1 MGSEYLVNISVYAVA
16 GLKVPGDG
24 AGMPNPYVEVD
35 CLGEKRTTQ
44 VINGASACTFNNFY
58 NFSKHMSEDDF
69 TGGDAVV
76 AVYHQKNSFGFKV
89 KLGQVTFSLEKV
101 YHQDGHLVP
110 KDWFVLVLPDDPGKG
125 CGYVELSLGAYAP
138 GDTVPQSL
146 SGGADI
152 DEAAEVQSIKTRVV
166 KLPTKDA
173 AKSLFQLTVCVYQAE
188 ELPMIKGMMGSSCS
202 PFVQVDFNGTSQRS
216 QTQRNNNPIW
226 NEEVQVPFSMP
237 AWDNSVNVTVFH
249 DGGLTGSKVELGE
262 VTLDIDDLAE
272 EPLEPQ
278 WFYFYKAP
286 DGKKDEEK
294 SEFAGRML
302 LSASMERTEKP
313 ILTVNPGSIANPP
326 KVTAGV
332 AWIDLYMVCFDSTE
346 QPEQL
351 YVQIELPR
359 IIDAELISTQPEP
372 EGHGFVWKGKESIR
386 LDSMVPNFSLP
397 APENC
402 GEFIIS
408 VYTKFKKKGLLGGK
422 KPERHMYAR
431 VPASEVSKWDQTP
444 KWRDMRMV
452 THGGDDVGSA
462 GFLLLTLCLGTE
474 SLKPTR
480 LKPWKIKW
488 KDYCFRAKIY
498 QAVNLPAK
506 DEEGS
511 SDPLVALTFGP
522 AILRTQIITQCVNPS
537 WNQIL
542 EENIKLPED
551 VTLRPDVLITLLDSD
566 EGSFEPMV
574 QMRLKA
580 SEIYE
585 PEPDAPES
593 TKSPR
598 WYQLEPVPGGVP
610 TQGKL
615 LAAFELIRGLE
626 AGPPRRLD
634 AKTRKCRVD
643 FFAVGA
649 RLRHDSGIEALNPIL
664 EVSWGRKDDNRALPK
679 KCKVT
684 DESKRVVFNRF
695 NWLQTVSLKVKL
707 AEENEMMQDYLE
719 LKLLNEDPNPKGDSE
734 WKPVAVAAVHLS
746 PHIPWVDPDKRARW
760 AQQFSFKR
768 QEEESKEEADD
779 ANEEEEQDLNPR
791 SGWARLKGKLK
802 QMREGGGE
810 SYELMCKKMGW
821 DVDSIEESNARVLG
835 FKEYAVLDDE
845 TEQKNA
851 EMLRNQ
857 LFDLEDAEESE
868 WNTTL
873 LQFNRGFTWPQRS
886 VASSGIDKHADY
898 AAQLEESLEA
908 EKTDYSSTMLFLGSE
923 WGEPRNLGTLKYCLR
938 IVELDKDDKEKESR
952 FAETSQEEWDELL
965 QRIKM
970 RFEKSKDL
978 VVRAYVL
985 SGDGL
990 RPPSGSSDCNSYVW
1004 SRIDAGGS
1012 EQNPVYNLKDNLT
1025 LRKHTLHP
1033 QFNKC
1038 HAFGSVRF
1046 PDHCVMTLSLVE
1058 VTNARFGS
1066 GASETVIGSTEIDLE
1081 DRWFNSHYQE
1091 MVTTDEVPIE
1101 SRHLQTSGSVFSK
1114 GHIRLWL
1121 DIMYNQR
1128 QDCPAP
1134 DAFAQERPIESLP
1147 STDPLPFEL
1156 RVAVFKVV
1164 DIQPPEGNSEPSV
1177 KASGKM
1183 TLDDGK
1189 DLFEETDT
1197 HFGCD
1202 DGIATLNWRLVF
1214 KNVMI
1219 PCKQPRLTVQIW
1231 NDNMLASDEVLA
1243 EVTLDFSKDFLMARK
1258 NGVMVDFPKGS
1269 LYMYHPAFPG
1279 EVRGVIDLEA
1289 ILLPADEV
1297 RERPAGAGREEPN
1310 QDPFLDPNDPHLVA
1324 HRSRIANLKIVKS
1337 AKALAGGL
1345 LAGAQLL
1352 LMLKLIAMGAS
1363 GLFAAIM
1370 SILMVTRQ

>member
-1 MGSEYLVNISVYAVA
+1 
-16 GLKVPGDG
+16 
-24 AGMPNPYVEVD
+24 MPNPYVEVD

-452 THGGDDVGSA
+452 THGGDVVGSA

-768 QEEESKEEADD
+768 QEEVPSKEEADD

-1258 NGVMVDFPKGS
+1258 NGVVVDFPKGS

>member
-16 GLKVPGDG
+16 GLKVPGDA
-24 AGMPNPYVEVD
+24 AGMPNPYVEVE

-44 VINGASACTFNNFY
+44 VISGASACTFNNFY

-76 AVYHQKNSFGFKV
+76 AAYHQKNSFGFKV

-101 YHQDGHLVP
+101 YNQDGHLVP
-110 KDWFVLVLPDDPGKG
+110 KDWFVIVLPDDPGKG

-138 GDTVPQSL
+138 GDIVPQSV
-146 SGGADI
+146 SGGADV

-173 AKSLFQLTVCVYQAE
+173 AKSLFQLTVCIYQAE
-188 ELPMIKGMMGSSCS
+188 QLAMIKGMMGSSCN
-202 PFVQVDFNGTSQRS
+202 PFVQVDFNGTSQRT
-216 QTQRNNNPIW
+216 QTQRNNNPTW

-249 DGGLTGSKVELGE
+249 DGGLTGSKVELGD
-262 VTLDIDDLAE
+262 VTLDIDNLAE
-272 EPLEPQ
+272 EALEPS

-286 DGKKDEEK
+286 DGKKEEK

-302 LSASMERTEKP
+302 VSASMERTEKP
-313 ILTVNPGSIANPP
+313 ILTINPGSIANPP

-332 AWIDLYMVCFDSTE
+332 AWIDLYMACFDSTE

-359 IIDAELISTQPEP
+359 IIDAEVLSSQPEP
-372 EGHGFVWKGKESIR
+372 EGHGFVWKGKEIR
-386 LDSMVPNFSLP
+386 LDHMVPTFSLP

-408 VYTKFKKKGLLGGK
+408 VYAKFKKKGLLGGK
-422 KPERHMYAR
+422 KPERYMYAR
-431 VPASEVSKWDQTP
+431 VPAEEVCKWDQTP
-444 KWRDMRMV
+444 RWRDMRMV
-452 THGGDDVGSA
+452 VHGGEDVGSA
-462 GFLLLTLCLGTE
+462 GFLLLTLCLGSE

-480 LKPWKIKW
+480 LKPMKIKW
-488 KDYCFRAKIY
+488 RDYCFRVKIY

-511 SDPLVALTFGP
+511 SDPLVALNFGP
-522 AILRTQIITQCVNPS
+522 AILRTQIITQCINPS
-537 WNQIL
+537 WNQVL
-542 EENIKLPED
+542 EENIKLPD
-551 VTLRPDVLITLLDSD
+551 DITLRPDVLITLLDSD

-574 QMRLKA
+574 QMRYKA
-580 SEIYE
+580 SE
-585 PEPDAPES
+585 PEALPQEWK
-593 TKSPR
+593 KSPR
-598 WYQLEPVPGGVP
+598 WFQLEPVPGGVP

-615 LAAFELIRGLE
+615 LAAFELIPDVQ

-643 FFAVGA
+643 FFAIGA
-649 RLRHDSGIEALNPIL
+649 RLRHDSGIDALNPIL
-664 EVSWGRKDDNRALPK
+664 EVAWGRKEDNRATPK
-679 KCKVT
+679 KCKHT
-684 DESKRVVFNRF
+684 GEAKRVVFNRF

-707 AEENEMMQDYLE
+707 AEDDMFQEYLE
-719 LKLLNEDPNPKGDSE
+719 LKLLNETPNPKGDSE
-734 WKPVAVAAVHLS
+734 WQPVAHAAVHLT
-746 PHIPWVDPDKRARW
+746 PQIPWVDPDRREKL
-760 AQQFSFKR
+760 AQQFSFRR
-768 QEEESKEEADD
+768 QEEESNEDEDD
-779 ANEEEEQDLNPR
+779 VLNQEEEEQVLNPK
-791 SGWARLKGKLK
+791 SGWARLKGKFK
-802 QMREGGGE
+802 QMREGE

-821 DVDSIEESNARVLG
+821 DVDSIEDSNARVLG

-851 EMLRNQ
+851 EFLKNQ

-868 WNTTL
+868 WNATL

-886 VASSGIDKHADY
+886 IASSGIDKHADY
-898 AAQLEESLEA
+898 AAPLEENLEM
-908 EKTDYSSTMLFLGSE
+908 EKTDYSSAMLFLGSE
-923 WGEPRNLGTLKYCLR
+923 WGEPRNLGTLKYCVR
-938 IVELDKDDKEKESR
+938 IVELDKDDKEKDSPH
-952 FAETSQEEWDELL
+952 AVMSQEEWDGLL
-965 QRIKM
+965 NRIQE

-1025 LRKHTLHP
+1025 VRKHTLHP

-1058 VTNARFGS
+1058 VTSARFGS

-1128 QDCPAP
+1128 QACPAP

-1202 DGIATLNWRLVF
+1202 DGTATLNWRLVF

-1243 EVTLDFSKDFLMARK
+1243 EVTLDFSKDFLIARK
-1258 NGVMVDFPKGS
+1258 NNSTVDFPKGS

-1297 RERPAGAGREEPN
+1297 RERPAGVGRDEPN

-1363 GLFAAIM
+1363 GIFAAIM
-1370 SILMVTRQ
+1370 SILMVTK

>member
-386 LDSMVPNFSLP
+386 LDSMVSNFSLP

-990 RPPSGSSDCNSYVW
+990 RPPSGSS
-1004 SRIDAGGS
+1004 
-1012 EQNPVYNLKDNLT
+1012 
-1025 LRKHTLHP
+1025 
-1033 QFNKC
+1033 
-1038 HAFGSVRF
+1038 
-1046 PDHCVMTLSLVE
+1046 
-1058 VTNARFGS
+1058 
-1066 GASETVIGSTEIDLE
+1066 
-1081 DRWFNSHYQE
+1081 
-1091 MVTTDEVPIE
+1091 
-1101 SRHLQTSGSVFSK
+1101 LQ
-1114 GHIRLWL
+1114 
-1121 DIMYNQR
+1121 Q
-1128 QDCPAP
+1128 
-1134 DAFAQERPIESLP
+1134 
-1147 STDPLPFEL
+1147 L
-1156 RVAVFKVV
+1156 RV
-1164 DIQPPEGNSEPSV
+1164 ES
-1177 KASGKM
+1177 
-1183 TLDDGK
+1183 
-1189 DLFEETDT
+1189 
-1197 HFGCD
+1197 
-1202 DGIATLNWRLVF
+1202 
-1214 KNVMI
+1214 
-1219 PCKQPRLTVQIW
+1219 
-1231 NDNMLASDEVLA
+1231 
-1243 EVTLDFSKDFLMARK
+1243 
-1258 NGVMVDFPKGS
+1258 
-1269 LYMYHPAFPG
+1269 Y
-1279 EVRGVIDLEA
+1279 
-1289 ILLPADEV
+1289 
-1297 RERPAGAGREEPN
+1297 
-1310 QDPFLDPNDPHLVA
+1310 
-1324 HRSRIANLKIVKS
+1324 
-1337 AKALAGGL
+1337 
-1345 LAGAQLL
+1345 
-1352 LMLKLIAMGAS
+1352 
-1363 GLFAAIM
+1363 
-1370 SILMVTRQ
+1370 